1 MLTRGKCS
9 IEILQTIS
17 DAWVMKTYSFR
28 SVEYN
33 FPYVLD
39 VILPSLGFLNEK
51 AFSDTEQ
58 FDPPSLK
65 LEKEYKI

>member
-1 MLTRGKCS
+1 
-9 IEILQTIS
+9 
-17 DAWVMKTYSFR
+17 MKTYSFR

-65 LEKEYKI
+65 LEKEYKIWMNRFNSYFDKLL

>member
-1 MLTRGKCS
+1 
-9 IEILQTIS
+9 
-17 DAWVMKTYSFR
+17 MKTYSFR